1 MRIIVDGM
9 GGDNAPAEIVKGC
22 VEASKE
28 ISDEIWIVGREEEI
42 LKELKKYKFD
52 QSQFKIIN
60 AEEVIDNCDAPVKAV
75 RTKKNSSMVVGLN
88 LLKSG
93 SGDLFISGGNTG
105 ALMAGGLFILGR
117 IPGIDRPAIT
127 SPYPIMGKGMSLLV
141 DAGANAEC
149 KPNNLLEFGIMGSI
163 YMEKV
168 FGVERPAVGL
178 VNIGAEES
186 KGTTVI
192 KAAHQMMKKSSL
204 NFVGNVEAREVP
216 YGVCDVI
223 VCDGF
228 VGNTILKLTEGF
240 ALNMFQFVKK
250 KFTEGLKSKVGAM
263 LLLDKI
269 KALKD
274 EFDYSSY
281 GGAPI
286 LGVKG
291 AVIKIHGSS
300 NATAVK
306 NGILRAI
313 PYASGHVVQIIE
325 DAVLALEEVERGE

>member
-9 GGDNAPAEIVKGC
+9 GGDHAPAEIVKGC

-28 ISDEIWIVGREEEI
+28 ISDEIWIVGREKTI
-42 LKELKKYKFD
+42 TKELKKYKYNH
-52 QSQFKIIN
+52 SQVRVIN

-105 ALMAGGLFILGR
+105 ALMAGSLFILGR

-149 KPNNLLEFGIMGSI
+149 KPNNLLEFGIMGSL

-168 FGVERPAVGL
+168 LGVDRPAVGL
-178 VNIGAEES
+178 VNIGEEEA
-186 KGTTVI
+186 KGTTVV
-192 KAAHQMMKKSSL
+192 KVAHQMLKKSDL

-240 ALNMFQFVKK
+240 GLNILQFVKK
-250 KFTEGLKSKVGAM
+250 KFTSGLKSKVGAL

-269 KALKD
+269 KELKG
-274 EFDYSSY
+274 EFDYANY

-306 NGILRAI
+306 NGILKAI
-313 PYASGHVVQIIE
+313 PYAKRNVVQTIE
-325 DAVLALEEVERGE
+325 EAVLALEEVESGE